1 MTQDADASKPA
12 VKIGGGTEQKAS
24 ASGRKKP
31 PKQPAAQGD
40 KPAGQPQL
48 AAVPNPGPGGQPG
61 QTKPAGQGGRQPGK
75 QGGQS
80 GPAAAGPQHK
90 SGGQPG
96 PKAPPQPQVTV
107 RPLAQPA
114 AMKQR
119 HWGLMLSFVLI
130 VLLPLVGLTYYLWAQ
145 AEDQYSSTTAFT
157 VRSEEGGSASD
168 LLGGFAQFASG
179 SGTGVDSDI
188 LYEFIQ
194 SQEIVEAIDARLDLR
209 AHYAAYW
216 PHDWMFSIWPDATL
230 EDLVWFWQRIVR
242 ISYDQSTGLIEL
254 RVLAFDPDYAQQ
266 VAEAIVRESQDR
278 INALSEQA
286 REDAM
291 RYAREDLD
299 ETIIQLKA
307 AREALTGF
315 RTRTRIVDPEADIQ
329 GRVGVMHNLQQALA
343 EALIAHDLLRGTT
356 LENDPRLTN
365 AQRRI
370 DVIRERIAAERQTF
384 ASDSTELGAVGE
396 DYPSLIAE
404 YESLSVDRQFAEE
417 TYRVAL
423 TALDVARDNAARQSR
438 YLATYIKPT
447 FAQSSE
453 FPRRFILLGLAVVF
467 LVMLWSILALI
478 YYSIRDRG

>member
-1 MTQDADASKPA
+1 MAQNPDGGKPA
-12 VKIGGGTEQKAS
+12 VTTADDAGKS
-24 ASGRKKP
+24 AVSPGSKKP
-31 PKQPAAQGD
+31 PRQAAARTSGGGG
-40 KPAGQPQL
+40 GQPQL
-48 AAVPNPGPGGQPG
+48 AAVSDRRPGA
-61 QTKPAGQGGRQPGK
+61 KAGQGKPAAKRKGAADKP
-75 QGGQS
+75 GQS
-80 GPAAAGPQHK
+80 GT
-90 SGGQPG
+90 
-96 PKAPPQPQVTV
+96 KAPAPSVTV

-114 AMKQR
+114 RMKRR

-130 VLLPLVGLTYYLWAQ
+130 VLLPLAGLTYYLWTQ
-145 AEDQYSSTTAFT
+145 AEDQYSSTAAFT
-157 VRSEEGGSASD
+157 VRSEEAGSASE
-168 LLGGFAQFASG
+168 LLGGLAQFAN

-194 SQEIVEAIDARLDLR
+194 SQEIVEAIEAKLGLR
-209 AHYAAYW
+209 AHYDSYW
-216 PHDWMFSIWPDATL
+216 PRDWMFSIWPDATL
-230 EDLVWFWQRIVR
+230 EELVWYWQRIVR
-242 ISYDQSTGLIEL
+242 ISYDQSTGLIEV
-254 RVLAFDPDYAQQ
+254 RVLAFDPDYAQS
-266 VAEAIVRESQDR
+266 VAQEIVRQSQDR
-278 INALSEQA
+278 INALNEQA

-291 RYAREDLD
+291 RYAREDL
-299 ETIIQLKA
+299 EESVAQLKV
-307 AREALTGF
+307 AREALTNF

-329 GRVGVMHNLQQALA
+329 GRMGVMNNLQQALA
-343 EALIAHDLLRGTT
+343 EALIEYDLLRDTVSSS
-356 LENDPRLTN
+356 DPRLSN

-417 TYRVAL
+417 TYRVSL

-447 FAQSSE
+447 MAQSSE

-467 LVMLWSILALI
+467 LLMFWSILALI

>member
-1 MTQDADASKPA
+1 MTQDADASKA
-12 VKIGGGTEQKAS
+12 GVKTVDGAEKKAG
-24 ASGRKKP
+24 ASGPKKP
-31 PKQPAAQGD
+31 RKQPAAQGG
-40 KPAGQPQL
+40 KPARQSKL
-48 AAVPNPGPGGQPG
+48 TAVPNPGRVAARRRRKRRRQSVLK
-61 QTKPAGQGGRQPGK
+61 KPV
-75 QGGQS
+75 
-80 GPAAAGPQHK
+80 
-90 SGGQPG
+90 
-96 PKAPPQPQVTV
+96 PQPQVTV

-130 VLLPLVGLTYYLWAQ
+130 VLLPLVGLTYYLWTQ

-168 LLGGFAQFASG
+168 LLGGFAQFAAG
-179 SGTGVDSDI
+179 SSTGVDSDI

-209 AHYAAYW
+209 AHYATYW
-216 PHDWMFSIWPDATL
+216 PRDWMFSIWPDATL

-254 RVLAFDPDYAQQ
+254 RVLAFDPDFAQR
-266 VAEAIVRESQDR
+266 VAEEIVRESQDM
-278 INALSEQA
+278 INALSDQA

-307 AREALTGF
+307 AREALTEF
-315 RTRTRIVDPEADIQ
+315 RTRTRIVDPGADIQ
-329 GRVGVMHNLQQALA
+329 GRMGVMHNLQQALA